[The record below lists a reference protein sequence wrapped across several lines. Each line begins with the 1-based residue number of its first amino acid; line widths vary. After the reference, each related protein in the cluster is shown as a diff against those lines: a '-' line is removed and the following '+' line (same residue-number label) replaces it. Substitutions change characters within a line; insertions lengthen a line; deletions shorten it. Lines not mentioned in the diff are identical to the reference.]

1 MTIRTGPVRPDE
13 PPVPPEGPPAPPE
26 GPPAVPSPPPPPPP
40 TSPYATSE
48 ATRLLCA
55 GVYLDPDY
63 RRRVIT
69 ELVDHDE
76 RSVPPSLGFDL
87 VTVLAHALR
96 ARTMEVRTGLLLA
109 VIWIGFLVTEY
120 WPLIQNPPDGD
131 YWRNYGEDLA
141 GGYYSGGSYGR
152 ASVADTVFGNLS
164 HFLTPFAANFAFLYA
179 LVSLLSWYAKP
190 AEVREHAL
198 YAPATP
204 PPARPKPGEGSQE
217 SGVRRATG
225 GLLATVAVILQVLYW
240 ALALLTLKDS
250 DGTGVLFPLAL
261 AATVGGHRL
270 LVAQTVRRELTR
282 EAFRSQPVR
291 PLPARARYQALHRAI
306 AEEQYSQLV
315 VYDPADPFLGFGFP
329 FSVWSFTLELKPRKT
344 GPVAPSGTLTARTVL
359 DLVVP
364 RLAALRQAAAETSL
378 DRLKD
383 LEIEHIVFLPYGPA
397 RAEVVRT
404 PEEIGRHLAEAVDE
418 GGERRRHFLR
428 VRVGA
433 WDEQLVLTVQLRV
446 HTQGNL
452 LMVEVVPYVLG
463 PVRRDYELLADAVAQ
478 QGARP
483 GRRAPA
489 MSAFTAG
496 PAALRSLLHPGGGRV
511 QTVTAE
517 DDLMPVA
524 ARPVLSLREAA
535 TSASVS
541 IFQELDVSRYLKSI
555 EERIIEGVRT
565 ALERTGYETDR
576 FEQTVVQ
583 VMQGG
588 IHIGSMSGGAVATNG
603 GTAQSGT
610 PAPPPSGGKSS

>member
-1 MTIRTGPVRPDE
+1 MTFQPGPVRPDE
-13 PPVPPEGPPAPPE
+13 PPVPPVQPGPD
-26 GPPAVPSPPPPPPP
+26 GPPPPQPPP
-40 TSPYATSE
+40 PSSPYATSE

-96 ARTMEVRTGLLLA
+96 ARALEVQTGLILA
-109 VIWIGFLVTEY
+109 GIWIGFFLTEY
-120 WPLIQNPPDGD
+120 WPLIQNPPGGD
-131 YWRNYGEDLA
+131 YWRSYGEGLTS
-141 GGYYSGGSYGR
+141 GYYSGSYGR
-152 ASVADTVFGNLS
+152 ASAADPVFGDLS
-164 HFLTPFAANFAFLYA
+164 HYLTPFAANFAFLYA
-179 LVSLLSWYAKP
+179 LVGLVSWYAKP
-190 AEVREHAL
+190 AAVRDHAL

-204 PPARPKPGEGSQE
+204 PPAPSGQGEDSRE
-217 SGVRRATG
+217 EGVRRAAG
-225 GLLATVAVILQVLYW
+225 GLLGAVAVILQLLYW
-240 ALALLTLKDS
+240 ALALLTLKES

-261 AATVGGHRL
+261 AAAVGGHRL
-270 LVAQTVRRELTR
+270 RVAQTVRRELTR
-282 EAFRSQPVR
+282 AAFRSQPVR
-291 PLPARARYQALHRAI
+291 RLPARARYQALHRAI
-306 AEEQYSQLV
+306 AEEQYSRLV

-329 FSVWSFTLELKPRKT
+329 FRVWSFTLELRHRKT
-344 GPVAPSGTLTARTVL
+344 GPVVPEGTLTARTVL

-404 PEEIGRHLAEAVDE
+404 PQEIGRHIAEAVDE

-452 LMVEVVPYVLG
+452 LMVEVVPHVLG

-478 QGARP
+478 QGASP

-511 QTVTAE
+511 QTGTAE
-517 DDLMPVA
+517 DDLMLVA

-535 TSASVS
+535 TSSTVS

-555 EERIIEGVRT
+555 SERIIEGVRV

-603 GTAQSGT
+603 GTAQSGAT
-610 PAPPPSGGKSS
+610 PAPPPTGGTP